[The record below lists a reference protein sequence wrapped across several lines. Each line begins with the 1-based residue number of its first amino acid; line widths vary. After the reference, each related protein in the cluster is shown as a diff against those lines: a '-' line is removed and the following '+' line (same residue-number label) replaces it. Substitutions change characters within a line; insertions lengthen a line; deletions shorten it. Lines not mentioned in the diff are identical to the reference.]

1 MKKQFI
7 YVMMGVMV
15 LGTGA
20 IAHAQTPAI
29 PTPAPQVAPTVPT
42 AKTPTQLID
51 AKAAKKAK
59 LQEAA
64 RKMEQ
69 NLETRIMNLD
79 GLAARIQTRIAKIQ
93 LEGKD
98 MATAN
103 AKLAEA
109 QVAIMAAKTELENLK
124 KADVAMVASAKPAT
138 GFVNIKNKTAKNV
151 VVKIKAAHKALVD
164 AIVIMKGQGTPGTA
178 TSTIQ

>member
-1 MKKQFI
+1 MI
-7 YVMMGVMV
+7 GAAV
-15 LGTGA
+15 LGGGA
-20 IAHAQTPAI
+20 VTHAQTPAM
-29 PTPAPQVAPTVPT
+29 PTAAPQVMPTAPT
-42 AKTPTQLID
+42 AATPTQPVD

-59 LQEAA
+59 LQEAV

-69 NLETRIMNLD
+69 SLETRIMNLD

-93 LEGKD
+93 MEGKD
-98 MATAN
+98 TTVAN

-109 QVAIMAAKTELENLK
+109 RAAIMAARTELENLK
-124 KADVAMVASAKPAT
+124 KADAAMVASAKPAT

-164 AIVIMKGQGTPGTA
+164 AIVIMKGQGAPGAA